1 MIGDQ
6 AVTEFRDDWWR
17 QPTREWENAP
27 SEDVVI
33 PGRPNESREILEG
46 ENPATDSD
54 FTEEAGKIRR
64 RLSDGPPPRNPN
76 GNGGDGGDLG
86 GVENGTGGID
96 ACAYYLSFRYGHRW
110 GIYIGLDCWFKYAK
124 YLFDNGVPNDA
135 AVDEAFYLLYR
146 HEYFHFEVD
155 KAIEVLERGV
165 GISTGSKP
173 DAWIKY
179 HQSNN
184 PSLLEEALANA
195 HAHKHAG
202 KRHGKLAKQIKG
214 LIGAALGRSGP
225 GYRDFAD
232 VSGNGVTGEAR
243 SQLISEIMGI
253 HRKDRRFVPGL
264 QPLIQPNSFAKL
276 TPAVPSEKYEGKRLN
291 VYFF

>member
-6 AVTEFRDDWWR
+6 AVNEFRGNWWK
-17 QPTREWENAP
+17 QPLREWENAP

-33 PGRPNESREILEG
+33 PGRPNESREIPDG
-46 ENPATDSD
+46 GNPATDRD
-54 FTEEAGKIRR
+54 FAEEAEKIRR
-64 RLSDGPPPRNPN
+64 RLSDGPPPRNPD
-76 GNGGDGGDLG
+76 GDDYWIGEEPED
-86 GVENGTGGID
+86 ID
-96 ACAYYLSFRYGHRW
+96 RCAYYVSFRYGSRW
-110 GIYIGLDCWFKYAK
+110 GIYIGLECWFSYSK
-124 YLFDNGVPNDA
+124 YLFMNGVPADV

-155 KAIEVLERGV
+155 RAIEVLERGV

-202 KRHGKLAKQIKG
+202 KRHRKLAKQIQG
-214 LIGAALGRSGP
+214 LIGAALGRQGP

-232 VSGNGVTGEAR
+232 VSGNGVIGEAR

-291 VYFF
+291 VYFV

>member
-6 AVTEFRDDWWR
+6 AVNEFRGNWWK
-17 QPTREWENAP
+17 QPLREWENAP

-33 PGRPNESREILEG
+33 PGRPNESREIPDG
-46 ENPATDSD
+46 GNPATDKD
-54 FTEEAGKIRR
+54 FAEESEKIRR

-76 GNGGDGGDLG
+76 GDDYWLG
-86 GVENGTGGID
+86 EKPEDID
-96 ACAYYLSFRYGHRW
+96 RCAYYVSFRYGSRW
-110 GIYIGLDCWFKYAK
+110 GIYIGLECWFSYSN
-124 YLFDNGVPNDA
+124 YLFMNGVPADV

-146 HEYFHFEVD
+146 HDYFHFVVD
-155 KAIEVLERGV
+155 RAIEVLERGV

-179 HQSNN
+179 HQRNN

-202 KRHGKLAKQIKG
+202 ERHKNLTKQIKV
-214 LIGAALGRSGP
+214 LIGAVLSRQGP
-225 GYRDFAD
+225 GYCDFAD
-232 VSGNGVTGEAR
+232 VSGNGVLGKAR

-253 HRKDRRFVPGL
+253 HRKDRRFVAGL
-264 QPLIQPNSFAKL
+264 DPLIKPDSFNS
-276 TPAVPSEKYEGKRLN
+276 TPVISPVKYEGKRLN
-291 VYFF
+291 VFFF

>member
-6 AVTEFRDDWWR
+6 AVNEFRGNWWK
-17 QPTREWENAP
+17 QPLREWENAP

-33 PGRPNESREILEG
+33 PGRPNESREIPDG
-46 ENPATDSD
+46 GNPATDKD
-54 FTEEAGKIRR
+54 FAEESEKIRR

-76 GNGGDGGDLG
+76 GDDYWLG
-86 GVENGTGGID
+86 EKPEDID
-96 ACAYYLSFRYGHRW
+96 RCAYYVSFRYGSRW
-110 GIYIGLDCWFKYAK
+110 GIYIGLECWFSYSN
-124 YLFDNGVPNDA
+124 YLFMNGVPADV

-146 HEYFHFEVD
+146 HEYFHFVVD
-155 KAIEVLERGV
+155 RAIEVLERGV

-202 KRHGKLAKQIKG
+202 KRHGKLAKQIQG
-214 LIGAALGRSGP
+214 LIGAALGRQGP

-232 VSGNGVTGEAR
+232 VSGNGVIGEAR

-264 QPLIQPNSFAKL
+264 QPLIRPPSYIKL
-276 TPAVPSEKYEGKRLN
+276 THDLPHVSYEGRRLN

>member
-1 MIGDQ
+1 M
-6 AVTEFRDDWWR
+6 TKFRDDWWR

-33 PGRPNESREILEG
+33 PGRPNESREIPDG
-46 ENPATDSD
+46 GNPASD
-54 FTEEAGKIRR
+54 ADFAEEAEKIRR
-64 RLSDGPPPRNPN
+64 GLSDGPPPRNPN
-76 GNGGDGGDLG
+76 GDDDWLG
-86 GVENGTGGID
+86 EQPEDID
-96 ACAYYLSFRYGHRW
+96 RCAYYVSFRYGSRW
-110 GIYIGLDCWFKYAK
+110 GIYIGLECWFSYSK
-124 YLFDNGVPNDA
+124 YLFMNGVPADV

-146 HEYFHFEVD
+146 HEYFHFVVD
-155 KAIEVLERGV
+155 RAIEVLERGV

-264 QPLIQPNSFAKL
+264 QPLIRP
-276 TPAVPSEKYEGKRLN
+276 PSYIKSTHDLPHVSYEGRRLN

>member
-6 AVTEFRDDWWR
+6 AVTKFRGDWWR
-17 QPTREWENAP
+17 QPTREWEDAP

-33 PGRPNESREILEG
+33 PGRPNESREMPDG
-46 ENPATDSD
+46 GNPATDRD
-54 FTEEAGKIRR
+54 FAEEAEKIRR

-76 GNGGDGGDLG
+76 GDDYWLG
-86 GVENGTGGID
+86 EKPEDID
-96 ACAYYLSFRYGHRW
+96 RCAYYVSFRFGSQW
-110 GIYIGLDCWFKYAK
+110 GIHIGLECWFSYST
-124 YLFDNGVPNDA
+124 YLFMNGVPADV

-214 LIGAALGRSGP
+214 LIGAALSRQGP

-232 VSGNGVTGEAR
+232 VSGNGVIGEAR

-264 QPLIQPNSFAKL
+264 QPLIRP
-276 TPAVPSEKYEGKRLN
+276 PSYIKSTHDLPHVLYEGRRLN

>member
-1 MIGDQ
+1 
-6 AVTEFRDDWWR
+6 
-17 QPTREWENAP
+17 
-27 SEDVVI
+27 
-33 PGRPNESREILEG
+33 LE
-46 ENPATDSD
+46 
-54 FTEEAGKIRR
+54 
-64 RLSDGPPPRNPN
+64 
-76 GNGGDGGDLG
+76 
-86 GVENGTGGID
+86 
-96 ACAYYLSFRYGHRW
+96 
-110 GIYIGLDCWFKYAK
+110 CWFSYSK
-124 YLFDNGVPNDA
+124 YLFINGVPADVA
-135 AVDEAFYLLYR
+135 IDEAFYLLYR

-202 KRHGKLAKQIKG
+202 KRHGKLAKQIQG
-214 LIGAALGRSGP
+214 LIGAALGRQGP

-232 VSGNGVTGEAR
+232 VSGNGVIGEAR

-264 QPLIQPNSFAKL
+264 QPLIRPPSYIKL
-276 TPAVPSEKYEGKRLN
+276 THDLPHVSYEGRRLN

>member
-33 PGRPNESREILEG
+33 PGRPNESREIPDG
-46 ENPATDSD
+46 GNPASD
-54 FTEEAGKIRR
+54 ADFAEEAEKIRR

-76 GNGGDGGDLG
+76 GDDYWL
-86 GVENGTGGID
+86 EEQPEDID
-96 ACAYYLSFRYGHRW
+96 RCAYYISFRYGYEW
-110 GIYIGLDCWFKYAK
+110 GIYIGLECWFSYSK
-124 YLFDNGVPNDA
+124 YLFMNGVPADV

-264 QPLIQPNSFAKL
+264 QPLIRP
-276 TPAVPSEKYEGKRLN
+276 PSYIKSTHDLPHVSYEFRRLN

>member
-6 AVTEFRDDWWR
+6 AVTEFRNNWWR
-17 QPTREWENAP
+17 QPTREWENDP

-33 PGRPNESREILEG
+33 PGRPNESREIPDG
-46 ENPATDSD
+46 GNPASD
-54 FTEEAGKIRR
+54 ADFAEEAEKIRR

-76 GNGGDGGDLG
+76 GDDYWL
-86 GVENGTGGID
+86 EEQPEDID
-96 ACAYYLSFRYGHRW
+96 RCAYYISFRYGYEW
-110 GIYIGLDCWFKYAK
+110 GIYIGLECWFSYSK
-124 YLFDNGVPNDA
+124 YLFMNGVPADV

-202 KRHGKLAKQIKG
+202 KRHGKLAKQIQG
-214 LIGAALGRSGP
+214 LIGAALGRQGP

-232 VSGNGVTGEAR
+232 VSGNGVIGEAR

-264 QPLIQPNSFAKL
+264 QPLIRP
-276 TPAVPSEKYEGKRLN
+276 PSYIKTAHDLPHVSYEGRRLN

>member
-6 AVTEFRDDWWR
+6 AVTKFRYDWWR
-17 QPTREWENAP
+17 QPTREWEDAP

-33 PGRPNESREILEG
+33 PGRPNESHEMPDG
-46 ENPATDSD
+46 GNPATDRD
-54 FTEEAGKIRR
+54 FAEEAEKIRR
-64 RLSDGPPPRNPN
+64 RLSDGPPPRNPD
-76 GNGGDGGDLG
+76 GDDYWIGEQPED
-86 GVENGTGGID
+86 ID
-96 ACAYYLSFRYGHRW
+96 RCAYYVSFRFGSQW
-110 GIYIGLDCWFKYAK
+110 GIHIGLECWFSYST
-124 YLFDNGVPNDA
+124 YLFMNGVPADV

-214 LIGAALGRSGP
+214 LIGAALSRQGP

-232 VSGNGVTGEAR
+232 VSGNGVIGEAR

-264 QPLIQPNSFAKL
+264 QPLIRP
-276 TPAVPSEKYEGKRLN
+276 PSYIKSTHDLPHVLYEGRRLN